1 MTNTEHPALVAL
13 DLIQDALED
22 APAKSLPGM
31 AYGFARDAYPAL
43 EALIA
48 ERDALRAALIETL
61 RSLEQ
66 HLDEATRDA
75 GLGHRDMLCPCNEN
89 EVVRSRAALA
99 KGEQH
104 R

>member
-1 MTNTEHPALVAL
+1 MTNTEHPPLVAL

-48 ERDALRAALIETL
+48 ERDALRDTLEALGDADVQPGHVCYLTKAQMAEAA
-61 RSLEQ
+61 
-66 HLDEATRDA
+66 
-75 GLGHRDMLCPCNEN
+75 
-89 EVVRSRAALA
+89 RAALA
-99 KGEQH
+99 KGESCATSD
-104 R
+104 